1 MDNYHLR
8 TTILKLLDRLS
19 DHDRQRLHFL
29 LANDVPR
36 PIRDNASTSGTLYL
50 MESLFDQDKL
60 SEENFTILID
70 AFKGI
75 KCIEGLKILKG
86 MYISSL
92 MIYRSF
98 YYTRVRKN
106 LIYVFIVIEL
116 FLSYPNAFFSH
127 R

>member
-1 MDNYHLR
+1 MCVCFLEEENLPSGMSMDKYQLR

-36 PIRDNASTSGTLYL
+36 PIRDNASTSGTLFL

-70 AFKGI
+70 AFKAIRCG
-75 KCIEGLKILKG
+75 EGLKILTG
-86 MYISSL
+86 IASSPG
-92 MIYRSF
+92 
-98 YYTRVRKN
+98 RKDGGD
-106 LIYVFIVIEL
+106 
-116 FLSYPNAFFSH
+116 
-127 R
+127 